1 MRKKLFPYYHS
12 FMKAF
17 GLQDKIYKTPTPI
30 NHICDNVYL
39 GDFRAADDLPLLK
52 EKNITAIVNCA
63 FNLPSK
69 FKKDITYLNLKL
81 ADEKNVQ
88 IIPALEN
95 AYDFIKEDPNRQ
107 ILVHCVH
114 GSSRSGSTVIFY
126 LMKDK
131 KWDYETCFNYVK
143 ERRNIIKPN
152 EGFKKQ
158 LIDYYNKNIATLIKE
173 NNNIENKNEIFEKNN
188 NIENNINNENNIE
201 NNNNENNFE
210 NNNDK

>member
-12 FMKAF
+12 FMKAI

-30 NHICDNVYL
+30 NHICDNVFL

-52 EKNITAIVNCA
+52 EKNISAIINCA

-69 FKKDITYLNLKL
+69 FKKELTYLNLKL
-81 ADEKNVQ
+81 ADEKDVE

-95 AYDFIKEDPNRQ
+95 AYKFIKEDPNRL

-152 EGFKKQ
+152 EGFKRQ
-158 LIDYYNKNIATLIKE
+158 LIEYY
-173 NNNIENKNEIFEKNN
+173 NNNIAPFNKEEDNKND
-188 NIENNINNENNIE
+188 NNENI
-201 NNNNENNFE
+201 
-210 NNNDK
+210 

>member
-1 MRKKLFPYYHS
+1 
-12 FMKAF
+12 
-17 GLQDKIYKTPTPI
+17 
-30 NHICDNVYL
+30 
-39 GDFRAADDLPLLK
+39 
-52 EKNITAIVNCA
+52 
-63 FNLPSK
+63 
-69 FKKDITYLNLKL
+69 
-81 ADEKNVQ
+81 
-88 IIPALEN
+88 
-95 AYDFIKEDPNRQ
+95 
-107 ILVHCVH
+107 
-114 GSSRSGSTVIFY
+114 
-126 LMKDK
+126 MKDK

>member
-39 GDFRAADDLPLLK
+39 GDFRAADDLSLLK

-69 FKKDITYLNLKL
+69 FKKDIIYLNLKL
-81 ADEKNVQ
+81 ADEKDVE

-95 AYDFIKEDPNRQ
+95 AYNFIKEDPNRQ

-158 LIDYYNKNIATLIKE
+158 LIDYYNANIAIVNKENNIGNNIEHINE
-173 NNNIENKNEIFEKNN
+173 NNNIENN
-188 NIENNINNENNIE
+188 NIINNENIFINNKNKNIE
-201 NNNNENNFE
+201 
-210 NNNDK
+210 

>member
-201 NNNNENNFE
+201 NNNKENNFE

>member
-201 NNNNENNFE
+201 NNNN
-210 NNNDK
+210 

>member
-63 FNLPSK
+63 YNLPSK
-69 FKKDITYLNLKL
+69 FKKDIIYLNLKL
-81 ADEKNVQ
+81 ADEKNVE

-95 AYDFIKEDPNRQ
+95 AYNFIKEDPNRQ

-143 ERRNIIKPN
+143 ERRDIIKPN

-158 LIDYYNKNIATLIKE
+158 LIDYYNTNIATLNKE
-173 NNNIENKNEIFEKNN
+173 NNIKN
-188 NIENNINNENNIE
+188 NIEHINENNNLE
-201 NNNNENNFE
+201 NNNNQ
-210 NNNDK
+210 NDSEKYNDI

>member
-1 MRKKLFPYYHS
+1 
-12 FMKAF
+12 MKAF

-95 AYDFIKEDPNRQ
+95 AYNFIKEDPNRQ

>member
-69 FKKDITYLNLKL
+69 FKKELTYLNLKL
-81 ADEKNVQ
+81 ADEKDVQ

-95 AYDFIKEDPNRQ
+95 AYKFIKEDPNRL

-152 EGFKKQ
+152 EGFKRQ
-158 LIDYYNKNIATLIKE
+158 LIEYY
-173 NNNIENKNEIFEKNN
+173 NNNIAPFNKEEDNKND
-188 NIENNINNENNIE
+188 NNENI
-201 NNNNENNFE
+201 
-210 NNNDK
+210 

>member
-39 GDFRAADDLPLLK
+39 GDFRAADDLSLLK

-69 FKKDITYLNLKL
+69 FKKDIIYLNLKL
-81 ADEKNVQ
+81 ADEKDVE

-95 AYDFIKEDPNRQ
+95 AYNFIKEDPNRQ

-131 KWDYETCFNYVK
+131 KWDYETSFNYVK

-158 LIDYYNKNIATLIKE
+158 LIDYYNANIAIVNKENNIGNNIEHINE
-173 NNNIENKNEIFEKNN
+173 NNNIENN
-188 NIENNINNENNIE
+188 NIINNENIFINNKNKNIE
-201 NNNNENNFE
+201 
-210 NNNDK
+210 